1 MIEQKANRNFT
12 IDILRGIAM
21 MLVVLGHTMTGST
34 INAESSL
41 LFSVIW
47 TLQMPL
53 FILISGYVN
62 KYSKPL
68 TSGKV
73 YGKFVCKKTFTY
85 LIPWIIW
92 TFLIRGLIFEQ
103 TLYLNVKYI
112 LFHMDTGYWFLV
124 SLWTMVMF
132 YGLSQ
137 FISELICSGKN
148 KFTKLMV
155 FTLGYVIGMA
165 ILASIGFAMGLS
177 FFSIKLTLYYMPF
190 YFLGYLFGQLDVE
203 LFEYKYG
210 NQIKEIVIA
219 GCFIGWIAL
228 MIRFNFYSIGDG
240 EIGIILRAL
249 ASIMGCIA
257 VCGFASKL
265 FVNEIETEKV
275 WKGIDSQY
283 RDTLSRDISGSFWKN
298 SLSWVGQHSLEI
310 YLLHSFT
317 LNLLQNQVKPMF
329 FNFCRNWAC
338 GCELLC
344 NGYIN

>member
-1 MIEQKANRNFT
+1 
-12 IDILRGIAM
+12 
-21 MLVVLGHTMTGST
+21 
-34 INAESSL
+34 
-41 LFSVIW
+41 
-47 TLQMPL
+47 MPL

-73 YGKFVCKKTFTY
+73 YGKFVCKKTFAY

-124 SLWTMVMF
+124 SLWTMVMI

-177 FFSIKLTLYYMPF
+177 FFSIKLTLY
-190 YFLGYLFGQLDVE
+190 
-203 LFEYKYG
+203 
-210 NQIKEIVIA
+210 
-219 GCFIGWIAL
+219 
-228 MIRFNFYSIGDG
+228 
-240 EIGIILRAL
+240 
-249 ASIMGCIA
+249 
-257 VCGFASKL
+257 
-265 FVNEIETEKV
+265 
-275 WKGIDSQY
+275 
-283 RDTLSRDISGSFWKN
+283 
-298 SLSWVGQHSLEI
+298 
-310 YLLHSFT
+310 
-317 LNLLQNQVKPMF
+317 
-329 FNFCRNWAC
+329 
-338 GCELLC
+338 
-344 NGYIN
+344 